1 MLWLLLGA
9 CCAVLSSVS
18 GAWGDRTAV
27 PLRGRFWSA
36 QRTLRPWFSV
46 RCADRAYGVVLRRVR
61 CADRPV
67 LAATKI
73 NTQGGAR

>member
-9 CCAVLSSVS
+9 CCAVAEQYV
-18 GAWGDRTAV
+18 GRVGDRTAV

-46 RCADRAYGVVLRRVR
+46 RCADR
-61 CADRPV
+61 PV